1 MHEICL
7 SAFGVVGVMRARF
20 PVPADDVSL
29 PPAQEFLVSRPDRPV
44 AAVLPV
50 ATGNTVVMPQG

>member
-1 MHEICL
+1 MQVLLH
-7 SAFGVVGVMRARF
+7 SAGVAGVTRAPF

-29 PPAQEFLVSRPDRPV
+29 PPARAFLVSRPDRPV

-50 ATGNTVVMPQG
+50 ATGNTVAMPQG